1 MPHSSGPHQLAP
13 ITSPLTCAS
22 LQVCS
27 IPLTLT
33 HIRMCVSLHTHT
45 LSVLTCPHACM
56 PLSAHTQACTL
67 GFNHSFPVFFH
78 LLWLHYHFVFA
89 LFPSFSCLH
98 PFLPA
103 SANVSLTLSVLLSPC
118 FSFYLCC
125 ISFLGL
131 HHVPSPGLSL
141 SGDPLGWVQL
151 TWALPQPLPHWE
163 RCLPLPHCPC
173 GCRLFHLPLDL
184 KLKLHIKRIM
194 HL

>member
-1 MPHSSGPHQLAP
+1 MH
-13 ITSPLTCAS
+13 TCT
-22 LQVCS
+22 C
-27 IPLTLT
+27 
-33 HIRMCVSLHTHT
+33 MCLHTHT
-45 LSVLTCPHACM
+45 LTHLVCSHVHMPARPSVHIARLGT
-56 PLSAHTQACTL
+56 CTL

-78 LLWLHYHFVFA
+78 LLWLHYHFVFT
-89 LFPSFSCLH
+89 LFPSFCCLH

-103 SANVSLTLSVLLSPC
+103 SASVSLTLGVLLSPHLSC
-118 FSFYLCC
+118 SL
-125 ISFLGL
+125 SRVSVLGPR
-131 HHVPSPGLSL
+131 HAASPGLSL
-141 SGDPLGWVQL
+141 SGDPPGWVQL